1 MERRD
6 FLSSLPPDV
15 ILLIAS
21 FTSTRDV
28 GSLFTTCKKLS
39 EMINSNIGSMTVLHL
54 VYSEEFGCIEKAK
67 TKSYLAP
74 LFEENSNWIN
84 HLNTLRHTTIGLH
97 PQAIT
102 CKSNDRSKKV
112 SSYRFVVWNW
122 KMYGGGDEQQML
134 INSRPSPPVVKIGP
148 ISNPKKALRV
158 RVILENIDRLLENIN
173 SMSTAIG
180 HNEGQIIMF
189 ICRIYGLKYE
199 WTPVKDMTSEQ
210 NGFMTELIDFFV
222 QRENEN
228 RLKILIEAF
237 LESECMGADYQR
249 ILTQKRRNR
258 NSHGDQ
264 CTPKK
269 RMKI

>member
-1 MERRD
+1 
-6 FLSSLPPDV
+6 
-15 ILLIAS
+15 
-21 FTSTRDV
+21 
-28 GSLFTTCKKLS
+28 
-39 EMINSNIGSMTVLHL
+39 MTVLHL

-74 LFEENSNWIN
+74 LFEENSDWIN

-102 CKSNDRSKKV
+102 CQSNDRSKKV

-134 INSRPSPPVVKIGP
+134 INSCPSPPVVKIGP

-173 SMSTAIG
+173 SMSTANLTIGHNEVTIG

-222 QRENEN
+222 QREHEN

-249 ILTQKRRNR
+249 NLAQKRRNR
-258 NSHGDQ
+258 NRKHMNSHGEQ
-264 CTPKK
+264 CIPKK